1 MSCVA
6 YTDGRYFP
14 YRSAAVHIEDR
25 GYQFADGVYEM
36 LAVVGS
42 CLVDEER
49 PIVRIDGD
57 PIRGEIPGPLSRRL
71 RDAYLAHAAAAA

>member
-42 CLVDEER
+42 RLVDEEL
-49 PIVRIDGD
+49 PVIRIDGN
-57 PIRGEIPGPLSRRL
+57 PIRGVISGPLRRRL
-71 RDAYLAHAAAAA
+71 RDGDTANAAAAA